1 MINYDD
7 GIRQC
12 HVCKKSDNIYENES
26 SMILN
31 IEEILECSY
40 ERIEDWESKNKNIS
54 LMDWFCRDCA
64 SKFINQIEEISNDSG
79 IQENLS

>member
-1 MINYDD
+1 MSNYDD

-26 SMILN
+26 SMVLN

-40 ERIEDWESKNKNIS
+40 QRIKDWKSKIKIY
-54 LMDWFCRDCA
+54 L
-64 SKFINQIEEISNDSG
+64 
-79 IQENLS
+79 

>member
-1 MINYDD
+1 MNNYDY

-12 HVCKKSDNIYENES
+12 HVCEKSNNIYESES

-31 IEEILECSY
+31 IEEILECSD

-54 LMDWFCRDCA
+54 LMDWFCGNCA
-64 SKFINQIEEISNDSG
+64 SKFINEIEEVSNGGGGDF
-79 IQENLS
+79 